1 MRAMLDS
8 HGEVRCGE
16 ESRII
21 PRMLAMRE
29 NWLRNKK
36 EEERLVQARYNQHY
50 QWLSIIGPFVHG
62 SQLSLMQ

>member
-50 QWLSIIGPFVHG
+50 HWRLY
-62 SQLSLMQ
+62 